1 MPATSQII
9 RVQERTMDEDELRE
23 ARTTIASA
31 HDTLCNVA
39 RTLQEIADEVSG
51 QPVANKVVQALD
63 SIKVICA
70 GLRIAGPEPASPRGQ
85 SVEQDRVDR
94 AISEVNSGEYDL
106 QG

>member
-39 RTLQEIADEVSG
+39 KTLEAIADEVSG
-51 QPVANKVVQALD
+51 LPVANKVVQALD

-70 GLRIAGPEPASPRGQ
+70 GLRVAGPELPSPREQ
-85 SVEQDRVDR
+85 SVEQDRVER

>member
-1 MPATSQII
+1 
-9 RVQERTMDEDELRE
+9 MDERELLE

-31 HDTLCNVA
+31 HGTLCDVMK
-39 RTLQEIADEVSG
+39 TLEEIADEVSG
-51 QPVANKVVQALD
+51 QAVANKVVQAAD

-70 GLRIAGPEPASPRGQ
+70 RLRVAGPELACQPDQ
-85 SVEQDRVDR
+85 SVEQDRIER